1 MSVVYTFF
9 SFGGGPGAGV
19 EVLGAGPPDFEAGP
33 PEKEENQG
41 YLEQHLDAGLPD
53 LKSGPTDIYEHKDYL
68 QQVHLLAV
76 VRISFFLQVLR
87 GLSRV

>member
-1 MSVVYTFF
+1 MYTFF

-19 EVLGAGPPDFEAGP
+19 EVLGAGPLDFEAGP

-53 LKSGPTDIYEHKDYL
+53 LKSGPTDIYKHKDYL

>member
-1 MSVVYTFF
+1 MYTFF

-53 LKSGPTDIYEHKDYL
+53 LKSGPT
-68 QQVHLLAV
+68 
-76 VRISFFLQVLR
+76 VRIYMNIKIIYNRSTCWR
-87 GLSRV
+87 S